1 MNRMIVKVLI
11 RNQVDKILLVEIMVL
26 MLVVVLDLRVK
37 MLVIKYRRSKEM
49 VKENLVHKKKIILSH
64 KNLYLVN
71 YLLDLINK
79 QINKIKVNNSNSSL

>member
-1 MNRMIVKVLI
+1 
-11 RNQVDKILLVEIMVL
+11 
-26 MLVVVLDLRVK
+26 
-37 MLVIKYRRSKEM
+37 M
-49 VKENLVHKKKIILSH
+49 VKENLVHKKKIILNH